1 MPPCIVR
8 IFVVPGLQMPFE
20 RMPMGGGAGRFLFIA
35 RAGTVVAYGAA
46 YLLRR
51 IPGVGRVA

>member
-1 MPPCIVR
+1 M
-8 IFVVPGLQMPFE
+8 PGLQMPFE

-35 RAGTVVAYGAA
+35 RAGTAVAYGGA

-51 IPGVGRVA
+51 IPGVGRVV